1 MPIYRISICLSQIVL
16 DNFSLTLTSFVPR
29 CLTTWLKECVRG
41 IHKPENVESCSV
53 CFKFTAWVTVNT
65 HAPRVP
71 HITKVGKMCIRYR
84 RVLTGP
90 IKMGKRFLVFTP
102 LSLSLSSL
110 YQGGAKRDFFSCTDE
125 FGLALS
131 DSRAAE
137 IVAAIC
143 VPAKTCTL
151 GWKCGRARS
160 RLAEKFAVSDAICN
174 TECGRGVKCFSF
186 SPLLPHVVPHCNP
199 RAQVF

>member
-1 MPIYRISICLSQIVL
+1 MSWLPLCPHFDLSKDHLHSVKNYLCFILHSFNFISRNMPINRISICLSQIVL

-65 HAPRVP
+65 HASWVP

-90 IKMGKRFLVFTP
+90 IKMGKTFLVFTP
-102 LSLSLSSL
+102 LSLSLSISL
-110 YQGGAKRDFFSCTDE
+110 PPLSLHLIVIIHGA
-125 FGLALS
+125 
-131 DSRAAE
+131 
-137 IVAAIC
+137 
-143 VPAKTCTL
+143 
-151 GWKCGRARS
+151 
-160 RLAEKFAVSDAICN
+160 
-174 TECGRGVKCFSF
+174 
-186 SPLLPHVVPHCNP
+186 
-199 RAQVF
+199 